1 MLKRPSVLFL
11 TLILV
16 LLLGY
21 GNAFA
26 QISFT
31 KPTAPPPGHKPM
43 PMPENESFMGYA
55 IESADNFELSTIVI
69 ILDPS
74 ALPSNGPFRTPEGML
89 FIGPQRLILTNLK
102 IEKSDNAN
110 YDPVKP
116 EGIIPKI
123 KSFKAKI
130 ISDIA
135 EAGSMPK
142 IPGKSAEKEPQ
153 DQVAKNEVNAKIIT
167 KFIDGGRKICVLS
180 GTANYNGKKYEL
192 YFNFLPPLPPGYQGP
207 QIPVPQPVK

>member
-1 MLKRPSVLFL
+1 MSKRPTVLFL
-11 TLILV
+11 TLIIILSF
-16 LLLGY
+16 GCRD
-21 GNAFA
+21 AFA
-26 QISFT
+26 QISFS
-31 KPTAPPPGHKPM
+31 KPSAPPAGHQPM
-43 PMPENESFMGYA
+43 PMPANESFMGYA
-55 IESADNFELSTIVI
+55 IESSNNFELSTIVV

-74 ALPSNGPFRTPEGML
+74 AVPANGPFRTPEGML

-110 YDPVKP
+110 YDPSKP
-116 EGIIPKI
+116 EGIVPKV

-130 ISDIA
+130 ISDVA
-135 EAGSMPK
+135 EAASMPK
-142 IPGKSAEKEPQ
+142 IPSKSAEKESES
-153 DQVAKNEVNAKIIT
+153 ASSKNEVDAKIIT

-207 QIPVPQPVK
+207 QMQAPQPVK

>member
-1 MLKRPSVLFL
+1 
-11 TLILV
+11 
-16 LLLGY
+16 
-21 GNAFA
+21 
-26 QISFT
+26 
-31 KPTAPPPGHKPM
+31 M
-43 PMPENESFMGYA
+43 PMPANESFMGYA
-55 IESADNFELSTIVI
+55 IESSNNFELSTIVV

-74 ALPSNGPFRTPEGML
+74 AVPANGPFRTPEGML

-110 YDPVKP
+110 YDPSKP
-116 EGIIPKI
+116 EGIVPKV

-130 ISDIA
+130 ISDVA
-135 EAGSMPK
+135 EAASMPK
-142 IPGKSAEKEPQ
+142 IPSKSAEKESES
-153 DQVAKNEVNAKIIT
+153 ASSKNEVDAKIIT

-207 QIPVPQPVK
+207 QMQAPQPVK